1 MILGNISIMMCLQND
16 VLTNNEKENGGL
28 NMRIIKKQMVIM
40 VAHNRKIYYNVLVDN
55 SFK

>member
-1 MILGNISIMMCLQND
+1 MMCLQND
-16 VLTNNEKENGGL
+16 VLTNNEKENDGL

-40 VAHNRKIYYNVLVDN
+40 IAHNRKIYYNVLVDN